1 MLFVPILGHPST
13 PTDTDE
19 SEGMSRVLTTFG
31 LTAERTIVSIPGA
44 PAAPARADSAGARAP
59 AAVDV
64 GGERL
69 VIIAG
74 PCAVE
79 GRDMILGVAQ
89 SVRAAGAS
97 MLRGGAYK
105 PRTSPYAFQ
114 GLGID
119 ALEFLSEARA
129 ATGLPIV
136 TEVLDPRDVEHVAQ
150 HADLMQIGARN
161 MQNYPLLAE
170 IGRTGRPVL
179 LKRGFS
185 ATLEELLMAAEHIM
199 AHGNA
204 HVVLCE
210 RGIRTFEPSTRNT
223 LDISAIPMLK
233 ARTHLPVIV
242 DPSHAG
248 GRADL
253 VAPLAFAAIA
263 AGADGLMIEVH
274 PDPACAQSDGEQS
287 LDPAAFAELMV
298 RCAAFAAA
306 AGRLADGKAH
316 DASDDARD
324 DRARSRAHTDDSR
337 RPAERSV
344 ARRGQSPRALATL
357 RSGIERIDR
366 KIMGLIGQRVEL
378 ARDAGRVKRDAGLPV
393 IDEIQEH
400 EVLARV
406 RDLAAAAGIPYEE
419 LHALQAYL
427 IEISR
432 RAQTREPHPS
442 RTEL

>member
-1 MLFVPILGHPST
+1 
-13 PTDTDE
+13 
-19 SEGMSRVLTTFG
+19 MSRVLTTFG
-31 LTAERTIVSIPGA
+31 LTAERTIVSIPD
-44 PAAPARADSAGARAP
+44 AAPSRDRSTAGGVDAP
-59 AAVDV
+59 TAIDI

-69 VIIAG
+69 VVIAG

-79 GRDMILGVAQ
+79 GRDMILGIAQ
-89 SVRAAGAS
+89 SVRQSGAS

-119 ALEFLSEARA
+119 ALEFLTEARA

-136 TEVLDPRDVEHVAQ
+136 TEVLDPRDVEHVAR

-170 IGRTGRPVL
+170 VGRTGRPVV

-204 HVVLCE
+204 HIVLCE

-223 LDISAIPMLK
+223 LDISAIPLLK
-233 ARTHLPVIV
+233 AATHLPVIV

-253 VAPLAFAAIA
+253 VAPLSLAAIA

-287 LDPAAFAELMV
+287 LDPMAFAELMTHIAV
-298 RCAAFAAA
+298 FAEA
-306 AGRLADGKAH
+306 AGRLPPGAL
-316 DASDDARD
+316 
-324 DRARSRAHTDDSR
+324 
-337 RPAERSV
+337 AERSRGARDERGRSDAHPGHSGSHADPSG
-344 ARRGQSPRALATL
+344 ARRGQSPKALATL
-357 RSGIERIDR
+357 RSGIERIDQ

-378 ARDAGRVKRDAGLPV
+378 ARDAGRVKREAGLPV

-406 RDLAAAAGIPYEE
+406 RDLATSAGIPYEE

-432 RAQTREPHPS
+432 RAQTRDPHPS
-442 RTEL
+442 RTER

>member
-1 MLFVPILGHPST
+1 
-13 PTDTDE
+13 
-19 SEGMSRVLTTFG
+19 MSRVLTTFG
-31 LTAERTIVSIPGA
+31 LTAERTIVSVPGA
-44 PAAPARADSAGARAP
+44 TASSARDDRDGATAPAS
-59 AAVDV
+59 VDI
-64 GGERL
+64 GGTRL

-79 GRDMILGVAQ
+79 GREMILGIAQ
-89 SVRAAGAS
+89 SVRQAGAS

-204 HVVLCE
+204 HVILCE

-223 LDISAIPMLK
+223 LDISAIPLLK

-253 VAPLAFAAIA
+253 VLPLSFAAIA

-287 LDPAAFAELMV
+287 LDPYAFAELMT
-298 RCAAFAAA
+298 RIAAFAAA
-306 AGRLADGKAH
+306 AGRVSEAEPRSPARKSGAH
-316 DASDDARD
+316 
-324 DRARSRAHTDDSR
+324 RAPTGAPDDSTGQ
-337 RPAERSV
+337 PL

-378 ARDAGRVKRDAGLPV
+378 ARDAGRVKREAGLPV

-406 RDLAAAAGIPYEE
+406 RDLAMSAGIPYEE

-432 RAQTREPHPS
+432 RAQTRDPHPS
-442 RTEL
+442 STER

>member
-1 MLFVPILGHPST
+1 
-13 PTDTDE
+13 
-19 SEGMSRVLTTFG
+19 MSRVLTTFG
-31 LTAERTIVSIPGA
+31 LTAERTIVSIPSTAASPVRDDADGAGA
-44 PAAPARADSAGARAP
+44 PAAIDI
-59 AAVDV
+59 

-69 VIIAG
+69 VVIAG

-79 GRDMILGVAQ
+79 GRDMILGIAQ
-89 SVRAAGAS
+89 SVRQSGAS

-136 TEVLDPRDVEHVAQ
+136 TEVLDPRDVEHVAR

-223 LDISAIPMLK
+223 LDISAIPLLK

-253 VAPLAFAAIA
+253 VAPLSFAAIA

-274 PDPACAQSDGEQS
+274 PDPDCAQSDGEQS
-287 LDPAAFAELMV
+287 LDPTEFAELMA
-298 RCAAFAAA
+298 RIAAFAQA
-306 AGRLADGKAH
+306 AGRLPPGGWAIRSG
-316 DASDDARD
+316 DARD
-324 DRARSRAHTDDSR
+324 ERGPLDAHAGRSGGH
-337 RPAERSV
+337 AEPSD
-344 ARRGQSPRALATL
+344 ARRGQSPKALATL
-357 RSGIERIDR
+357 RSGIERIDQ

-378 ARDAGRVKRDAGLPV
+378 ARDAGRVKREAGLPV

-406 RDLAAAAGIPYEE
+406 RDLATSAGIPYEE

-442 RTEL
+442 RTER